1 MNLTILVLT
10 TLICIMSIAFYKSY
24 KENKH
29 IGVGT
34 VVFLFFFFFLLYYL
48 ISEIQF
54 AFFYEEVE
62 GTTISSPTT
71 ITKGTSTSIKYRYKY
86 KGLLYYE
93 EMPKPGYDVKVPNGR
108 YTVRATNLFW
118 RSSRIDFS
126 KPLE

>member
-1 MNLTILVLT
+1 MNLTIFVLT
-10 TLICIMSIAFYKSY
+10 ILICIMSIAYYKSY

-34 VVFLFFFFFLLYYL
+34 VVFLFFFCFLLFSL

-62 GTTISSPTT
+62 GTTI
-71 ITKGTSTSIKYRYKY
+71 TKVTRNSIKYRYKY
-86 KGLLYYE
+86 KGLLYYN
-93 EMPKPGYDVKVPNGR
+93 EMPKHEYDVKVPNGR
-108 YTVRATNLFW
+108 YIVRVTNLFHD
-118 RSSRIDFS
+118 SRIDFS